1 MPSYSD
7 LYRRW
12 ETQQW
17 SVYDLDFS
25 PDRTAWLS
33 ASRSGRRSMLWTS
46 RLFFNGEERV
56 TATLTPFIDAAP
68 TPEIAIF
75 LTTQLVDEA
84 RHTLF
89 FERWWREVP
98 GTTAPD
104 LAQLIDEN
112 RPLAGDEYNELFY
125 ERLPGI
131 AARIRADPED
141 RGLLVEGVTLYHI
154 VIEATLALTG
164 QRFRLEAMREFGY
177 TNLGFYR
184 GFIAVAR
191 DESRHVNFGVKFLQ
205 EAIQSDPRRFAP
217 IVQRTVTE
225 SLPLIAATLRPPG
238 GDDRY
243 FTDFGSQATQ
253 VWEFALASLNKRLR
267 AIGVRMTAR

>member
-1 MPSYSD
+1 
-7 LYRRW
+7 
-12 ETQQW
+12 
-17 SVYDLDFS
+17 
-25 PDRTAWLS
+25 
-33 ASRSGRRSMLWTS
+33 MLWTS

-68 TPEIAIF
+68 TPEIAVF

-98 GTTAPD
+98 GTNAAD
-104 LAQLIDEN
+104 LAELIQEN
-112 RPLAGDEYNELFY
+112 RPAAGDEYDELFY

-131 AARIRADPED
+131 AARLRADPGN
-141 RGLLVEGVTLYHI
+141 RALMVEGVTLYHI

-164 QRFRLEAMREFGY
+164 QRFRLEAMREFGH
-177 TNLGFYR
+177 TNFGFYK

-205 EAIQSDPRRFAP
+205 EALRDDPRTFGP
-217 IVQRTVTE
+217 IIQRTVAE
-225 SLPLIAATLRPPG
+225 SLPLVAATLRPPG

-243 FTDFGSQATQ
+243 FTDFGKQANE
-253 VWEFALASLNKRLR
+253 VWEFAISSLNKRLR